1 MLVPQGGGLFAFGG
15 YQQEAGSS
23 VLFEYCSAKG
33 ALAVEDVEECF
44 GFRVSSPRQLCGL
57 IPSDMVLGF
66 RRACRGRQIEAEDLY
81 NLGLAVLERRNAV
94 RL

>member
-1 MLVPQGGGLFAFGG
+1 MLVRQGGGLLAIAG

-23 VLFEYCSAKG
+23 VLFEHCSAKG
-33 ALAVEDVEECF
+33 ALAVENVDECF

-66 RRACRGRQIEAEDLY
+66 HRACRRRQIEAEDLY
-81 NLGLAVLERRNAV
+81 VFGKRILLSS
-94 RL
+94 